1 MSLSNSG
8 VEALRVTGTGHGVTV
23 YKISPGQPYSL
34 TRLSQLS
41 DATSSS
47 GRTQANPK
55 TQKAA
60 DTPIKLKSSVEPPIS
75 LKPTGDAPIAPP
87 ATKGSAGKATD
98 AAPTLPGN
106 PVAPA
111 KAGTLQPPRAPGS
124 SGQGVGT
131 EAAHGSETGLIAIAF
146 VIVVAVTVGLG
157 LMRLRQPPL
166 VGFILA
172 GVLLGPSGLGVI
184 ATSNENVTMLAE
196 MGVLMLLFFIGME
209 LSLKAFVASLKP
221 AVKIAGGQLAAAL
234 TISFGLM
241 AISDATLAEAIILGF
256 IIALSSTVVAMKML
270 EDIGELRHEPG
281 RIAVAVLIAQDLAV
295 VPMLIVATSLGGS
308 EAVSW
313 AAVGVKIAIA
323 VAILAGLLWFLGNRP
338 KLKPSFGPA
347 VEKNVEIL
355 ALGSLAFCFA
365 AAAVSGLI
373 GLSPAYGAF
382 IAGLVVGASTLR
394 SPVIHVVEPIQAIL
408 LVVFFLS
415 IGLLIDLNYIFAN
428 WQLVLIAS
436 VFVIIAKTLFNVA
449 LIRLAGLPHR
459 TAVEAGLSMAQIGE
473 FSFVLAAAALASGA
487 IGGDVYRLALAV
499 TAISLLISPAWMVVI
514 RHLEGEARFGYAEFR
529 NALAE
534 LYEDRVESV
543 EDMGMWVRVRGR
555 ALRRAVRRRRARKLI
570 ESRRAQSAAASA
582 LDVNGAHQAG
592 E

>member
-1 MSLSNSG
+1 MAAG
-8 VEALRVTGTGHGVTV
+8 VEALGVVTAGTVVTASIGRNEPPAPTLFSTPSAV
-23 YKISPGQPYSL
+23 PPTDGKTTAPAVSIAQNSPAA
-34 TRLSQLS
+34 LSPS
-41 DATSSS
+41 
-47 GRTQANPK
+47 K
-55 TQKAA
+55 TT
-60 DTPIKLKSSVEPPIS
+60 DEPPIS
-75 LKPTGDAPIAPP
+75 LKPTGDAPVAPAQP
-87 ATKGSAGKATD
+87 GAASDKAGEATPG
-98 AAPTLPGN
+98 LPGN
-106 PVAPA
+106 PQAPA
-111 KAGTLQPPRAPGS
+111 RAGTLQADQSP
-124 SGQGVGT
+124 
-131 EAAHGSETGLIAIAF
+131 AAGAGGDTGHGSETGLIAIAF

-221 AVKIAGGQLAAAL
+221 AVTIAGGQLLAAMA
-234 TISFGLM
+234 ISFGLM

-270 EDIGELRHEPG
+270 EEIGELRHEPG

-308 EAVSW
+308 EAVNW
-313 AAVGVKIAIA
+313 TAVAIKIAVA
-323 VAILAGLLWFLGNRP
+323 VAILAALLWFLGNRP
-338 KLKPSFGPA
+338 KLKPAFGPA

-415 IGLLIDLNYIFAN
+415 IGLLIDLRYIFAN
-428 WQLVLIAS
+428 WPLVLIAS
-436 VFVIIAKTLFNVA
+436 VFVIIAKTVLNVI

-473 FSFVLAAAALASGA
+473 FSFVLASVALASGA

-499 TAISLLISPAWMVVI
+499 TAISLLVSPAWMVVI

-529 NALAE
+529 DALAE
-534 LYEDRVESV
+534 IYEDRVENV
-543 EDMGMWVRVRGR
+543 EDMGMWFKVRGR
-555 ALRRAVRRRRARKLI
+555 ALRRAVRRRRARRLHQRG
-570 ESRRAQSAAASA
+570 EPAV
-582 LDVNGAHQAG
+582 VNVDGQDA
-592 E
+592 

>member
-1 MSLSNSG
+1 MAKTGL
-8 VEALRVTGTGHGVTV
+8 EALELANAGQGVAKDV
-23 YKISPGQPYSL
+23 GELISP

-41 DATSSS
+41 AAPAP
-47 GRTQANPK
+47 GGAQALAAPDR
-55 TQKAA
+55 QKPG
-60 DTPIKLKSSVEPPIS
+60 DTPIKLKTSDEPPIS
-75 LKPTGDAPIAPP
+75 LKPTGDAPIAPR
-87 ATKGSAGKATD
+87 AAAGSEGKGGEV
-98 AAPTLPGN
+98 APNLPGN
-106 PVAPA
+106 TPVSA
-111 KAGTLQPPRAPGS
+111 KAGTLQADHGA
-124 SGQGVGT
+124 GQGQGAGGDT
-131 EAAHGSETGLIAIAF
+131 AHGSETGLIAIAF

-221 AVKIAGGQLAAAL
+221 AIKIAGGQLATAMA
-234 TISFGLM
+234 ISFGLM

-313 AAVGVKIAIA
+313 TAVGIKIAIA

-338 KLKPSFGPA
+338 KLKPAFGPA

-436 VFVIIAKTLFNVA
+436 VFVIIAKTIFNVA
-449 LIRLAGLPHR
+449 LIRFAGLPHR

-473 FSFVLAAAALASGA
+473 FSFVLAAAAFASGA

-529 NALAE
+529 HALAE
-534 LYEDRVESV
+534 LYEDQVESV

-555 ALRRAVRRRRARKLI
+555 ALRRAVRRRRARRIAAL
-570 ESRRAQSAAASA
+570 RGFDAAATSA
-582 LDVNGAHQAG
+582 VEAKGTAHPVG